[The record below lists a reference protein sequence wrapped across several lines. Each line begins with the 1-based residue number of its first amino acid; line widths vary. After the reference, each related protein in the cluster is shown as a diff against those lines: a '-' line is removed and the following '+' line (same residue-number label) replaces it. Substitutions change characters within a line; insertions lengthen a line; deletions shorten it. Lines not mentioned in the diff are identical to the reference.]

1 MSAQRTPDRTVL
13 PLAVLDQIDRICDRF
28 EAAWEA
34 GEPPRIEEVLGQIAE
49 AYRPALL
56 GDLLA
61 AELHARRRLGE
72 QPTPTEYAA
81 RCPEHAER
89 ISDVFLDLEL
99 CETPKTALD
108 QPVDRT
114 SDTDADGEPAGA
126 AGCPQ
131 RLGGYRIESE
141 LGRGGMGVVYRAFDE
156 KRGVAV
162 ALKTLKRADSTAI
175 LRFKQEF
182 RALADVSHPNLVALH
197 ELTADGPSWFFTME
211 LVEGVDFKSFVRW
224 GTEQTAPLPETTD
237 DLGPPSPSL
246 PGDPGSAQSAFGD
259 TEPFDLKQVK
269 AGPRVRA
276 HRGFSLSPAVLA
288 RLRIALLQ
296 LAEGVAV
303 LHEAGKLHRDLK
315 PSNVLV
321 TSQGRLVILDFGLAA
336 DLGTSGLHQSLV
348 PYVLGT
354 SAYMAPEQAAGLPVS
369 PASDWYSLGS
379 MLYEVL
385 TGHPPFLGQ
394 PHKILIDKLRLDPP
408 APSELMPDVP
418 DDLNVLCVDLLRRD
432 PRARPTG
439 RDVLLCL
446 GSRTGAP
453 RIAIPLAPSQHQR
466 APLVGRARDLESL
479 EAAFADVARGQ
490 TVALYIHGPSG
501 IGKTALVRHF
511 LDELSGRDQAVVLAG
526 RCYEQESVPYKALDS
541 VVDALSQH
549 LKRLPLWEA
558 QALVPGDIRS
568 LVRVFPTLG
577 EAEAVA
583 TASPLASLVPDPQEL
598 RRRAFRA
605 LRELLARLGDRR
617 PLVLAIDDLQWGD
630 SDSAVLLSEL
640 LRPPDGPRLLLL
652 GCYRS
657 DHAATSPLLRA
668 LLNVHEAAG
677 PSMDRRVLALGTL
690 EPADALG
697 LALSLLD
704 RADEAGCAHAAAIAR
719 ESGGNP
725 FFVAELV
732 RYVQADTGLLHQ
744 GSGADEVVFDEVLW
758 ARVRRLPEDARRLLE
773 VVAVS
778 GRPLGQADASRAALL
793 GAGEQKALHLLRSG
807 RLIRSTGPLERDE
820 IETYHDRV
828 REAVVAH
835 VPPMALEGH
844 HRSLAQVLE
853 SSGRADPEVLAIH
866 FHWSQQH
873 ERAGMYYGQAAA
885 HAAEALAF
893 DRAAKLYRQ
902 ALDLRPGED
911 APARRL
917 RVGLADALANAGR
930 GPEAAREYLAAAA
943 GATAAETFELR
954 RRAALQFLSTGHL
967 DEGHAQLS
975 AVLKAVGMTL
985 PDTPRGA
992 IVSLVL
998 NRIKIR
1004 LRGLHFRP
1012 RDSSEVSAEDLTRI
1026 EVCWTAANGLGMID
1040 PIRSSDFQAR
1050 SLLLALRAGE
1060 PYRIGRAICA
1070 EASYVSFAGGR
1081 SERRVAKLVRIAE
1094 EIAQQVDHP
1103 HIWGGVFAAKGV
1115 AAYMTGRWKPAVEL
1129 LDRARD
1135 IFRTRCTGVTFELD
1149 AMILFSLWCLQFRG
1163 ELAELGRRWP
1173 VVLKEALE
1181 RGDRHMVTNLSTFV
1195 MSTLRLAADD
1205 PDLAEATLRQALGQ
1219 WTQQGFHIQ
1228 HNEWFGAEVQIR
1240 MYRGNYKDAWNFLTT
1255 RYVPSLARSH
1265 LTRIQRLR
1273 IFFYDRRARCA
1284 LAAAIGA
1291 ADSRPLLRSAER
1303 DARRLDREGM
1313 AWSKALAYPI
1323 RAGLAAA
1330 RGDTSRAASVFAEAV
1345 TQLEAVDMNLHAA
1358 ASRRRLGE
1366 ILGGD
1371 EGRAQMEGADSWMRQ
1386 QGIQNPARMADVFAP
1401 VGIWP

>member
-1 MSAQRTPDRTVL
+1 MSARRTPDRTAL

-34 GEPPRIEEVLGQIAE
+34 SEPPRIEEVLGQIAE

-56 GDLLA
+56 RDLLA

-72 QPTPTEYAA
+72 QPTPAEYAA

-99 CETPKTALD
+99 CETSKTALD
-108 QPVDRT
+108 QPVGRA
-114 SDTDADGEPAGA
+114 SDTDAGGEPAGA

-141 LGRGGMGVVYRAFDE
+141 LGRGGMGVVYRAFGE

-182 RALADVSHPNLVALH
+182 RALADVSHPNLVALY

-211 LVEGVDFKSFVRW
+211 LVEGVDFLTFVRS
-224 GTEQTAPLPETTD
+224 GADQPLPAKVEDPWLSGLSSSAAGIPTTEA
-237 DLGPPSPSL
+237 
-246 PGDPGSAQSAFGD
+246 PGDG
-259 TEPFDLKQVK
+259 EPADQERVE
-269 AGPRVRA
+269 AGPVAQPR
-276 HRGFSLSPAVLA
+276 RGIGLSAVALA
-288 RLRIALLQ
+288 RLRAALRQ
-296 LAEGVAV
+296 LTEGVTV

-321 TSQGRLVILDFGLAA
+321 TRQGRVVILDLGLAA
-336 DLGTSGLHQSLV
+336 ELGPSGLHQSPL

-354 SAYMAPEQAAGLPVS
+354 APYMAPEQAAGRPVS
-369 PASDWYSLGS
+369 PASDWYSVGS
-379 MLYEVL
+379 ILYQAL
-385 TGHPPFLGQ
+385 TGRLPFLGR
-394 PHKILIDKLRLDPP
+394 PLDVLMDKQRFEPP
-408 APSELMPDVP
+408 APSELAPGIP
-418 DDLNVLCVDLLRRD
+418 DDLNELCVDLLRRD
-432 PRARPTG
+432 PEARPTG
-439 RDVLLCL
+439 REMLRRL
-446 GSRTGAP
+446 GSITGDTDL
-453 RIAIPLAPSQHQR
+453 PLPVQPSPHR
-466 APLVGRARDLESL
+466 ATPLVGRARDLEFL
-479 EAAFADVARGQ
+479 EAAFEEMCRGR
-490 TVALYIHGPSG
+490 TVACYIHGPSG
-501 IGKTALVRHF
+501 IGKSALVRHF
-511 LDELSGRDQAVVLAG
+511 LDDRIDRDEAIVLAG

-541 VVDALSQH
+541 VVDALSQY

-657 DHAATSPLLRA
+657 DDAATSPLLRA

-690 EPADALG
+690 EPADAEG
-697 LALSLLD
+697 LALTLLG
-704 RADEAGCAHAAAIAR
+704 RLDEAGCAHAAAIAR

-732 RYVQADTGLLHQ
+732 RYVQADTGLVHR

-807 RLIRSTGPLERDE
+807 RLIRSTGPAERDE

-866 FHWSQQH
+866 FHWSRQH

-885 HAAEALAF
+885 QAAEALAF

-943 GATAAETFELR
+943 GATVAETFELR
-954 RRAALQFLSTGHL
+954 RRAAMQFLITGHL

-998 NRIKIR
+998 NRIKIG

-1012 RDSSEVSAEDLTRI
+1012 RDPSQISADDLTRI
-1026 EVCWTAANGLGMID
+1026 EVCWTVANGLGMID
-1040 PIRSSDFQAR
+1040 PIRASDFQAR
-1050 SLLLALRAGE
+1050 NLLLALRAGE
-1060 PYRIGRAICA
+1060 PYRIGRAICM
-1070 EASYVSFAGGR
+1070 EASYGSFAGRR
-1081 SERRVAKLVRIAE
+1081 SQRRVSKLVRIAE
-1094 EIAQQVDHP
+1094 QIAQRLDNP
-1103 HIWGGVFAAKGV
+1103 HIWGGVFAAQGV
-1115 AAYMTGRWKPAVEL
+1115 AAYMSGQWKPAVEL

-1149 AMILFSLWCLQFRG
+1149 TMILFSLWCLQFRG

-1205 PDLAEATLRQALGQ
+1205 PELAEATLRQALGQ

-1240 MYRGNYKDAWNFLTT
+1240 MYRGDYKDAWNFLTT

-1303 DARRLDREGM
+1303 NARRLDCEGM

-1323 RAGLAAA
+1323 RAGVAAA
-1330 RGDTSRAASVFAEAV
+1330 RGDTSRAASMFAEAV
-1345 TQLEAVDMNLHAA
+1345 TQLEAVDMNLYAA

-1371 EGRAQMEGADSWMRQ
+1371 EGRAQMERADSWMRQ

-1401 VGIWP
+1401 VGIWS